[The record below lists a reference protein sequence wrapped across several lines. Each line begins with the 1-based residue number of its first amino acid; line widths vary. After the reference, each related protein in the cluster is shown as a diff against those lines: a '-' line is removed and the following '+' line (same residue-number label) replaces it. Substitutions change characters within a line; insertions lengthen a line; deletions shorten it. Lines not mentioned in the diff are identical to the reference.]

1 MVKMDLIRLCHLSKD
16 LQKEKEFTVLT
27 MVGRTS
33 QAKGMTGAKALW
45 QYHTWQVPGMEQ
57 RPGGLRKMSLRNT
70 IGQEVRGNNGQGT
83 KGFAYTEGFG
93 FYSK

>member
-1 MVKMDLIRLCHLSKD
+1 MVKMDLIRLCRLSQD
-16 LQKEKEFTVLT
+16 LHKETEFTVL
-27 MVGRTS
+27 MVVGRTS
-33 QAKGMTGAKALW
+33 QATGMAGAKALG
-45 QYHTWQVPGMEQ
+45 QSHTWQVPGMER

-70 IGQEVRGNNGQGT
+70 IGQEVRGNTGQGT